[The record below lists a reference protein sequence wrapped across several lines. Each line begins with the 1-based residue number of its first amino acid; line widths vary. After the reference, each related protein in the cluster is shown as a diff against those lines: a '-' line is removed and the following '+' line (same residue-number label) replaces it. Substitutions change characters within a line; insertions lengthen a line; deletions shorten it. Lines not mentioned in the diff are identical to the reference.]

1 MRLRSSRLL
10 ACSGDRRVP
19 AGAVSPRGS
28 CPRTQTEVWTLSAS
42 LIRSMTNIDNP
53 LTLTPEV
60 FWSKYSFKVLPC
72 DVVHAKLPFKSL
84 EFKKRFRP

>member
-1 MRLRSSRLL
+1 
-10 ACSGDRRVP
+10 
-19 AGAVSPRGS
+19 
-28 CPRTQTEVWTLSAS
+28 
-42 LIRSMTNIDNP
+42 MTNIDNP
-53 LTLTPEV
+53 LTLIPEV